1 MHINKKKKCVFF
13 FRYTIILLIYAFSLL
28 MTVTLRPF
36 VLVWYKAI
44 PGKKAIYCALYF
56 YPILVL
62 THTVAAGLIC
72 EYYYEHY

>member
-1 MHINKKKKCVFF
+1 
-13 FRYTIILLIYAFSLL
+13 

-72 EYYYEHY
+72 EYYYENY